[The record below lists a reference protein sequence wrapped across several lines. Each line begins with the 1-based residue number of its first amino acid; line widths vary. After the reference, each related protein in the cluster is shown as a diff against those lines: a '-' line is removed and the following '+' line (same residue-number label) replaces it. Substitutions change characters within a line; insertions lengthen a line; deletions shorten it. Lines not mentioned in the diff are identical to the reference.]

1 MHDDGKAKWLETL
14 YGLVVLQQSGV
25 QEVTNSRQQ

>member
-14 YGLVVLQQSGV
+14 YCPVVLQQSGV